1 MCNIDESMN
10 DPTGLVQSD
19 VRHTGIQQI
28 YNRFQ
33 GHLCLQQ
40 NIMICA
46 AKYADLWPHFVS

>member
-40 NIMICA
+40 NMMICA